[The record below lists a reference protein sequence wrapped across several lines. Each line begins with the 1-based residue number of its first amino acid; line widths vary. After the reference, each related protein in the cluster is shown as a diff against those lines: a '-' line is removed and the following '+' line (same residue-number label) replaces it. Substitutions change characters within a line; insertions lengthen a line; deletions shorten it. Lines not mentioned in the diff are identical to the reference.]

1 MERSEGVGLENE
13 FLDRDIGIVETK
25 NGRVRPEVNTEITK
39 RVEYLEVAVLVG
51 FNVKG
56 AIGVEGWGFGR
67 VAKDAALGDEL
78 VLDVLARKVRRGRAI
93 KDAGVRKW
101 RWGVGRV
108 PLLLRIT
115 ASSFRIGR
123 LEAWG
128 LLESCIVGGAG

>member
-13 FLDRDIGIVETK
+13 FLDRDIGIIETK
-25 NGRVRPEVNTEITK
+25 SGRVRPEVNTEITK

-93 KDAGVRKW
+93 KDA
-101 RWGVGRV
+101 
-108 PLLLRIT
+108 
-115 ASSFRIGR
+115 
-123 LEAWG
+123 
-128 LLESCIVGGAG
+128 